1 MALYARDRDKDPL
14 LWIAILLLATLRS
27 PFLPFY
33 AVFPPLWLATLIV
46 TVAWR
51 RTNVLWSTIAMAIV
65 LSFTFGTP
73 NAVPPQV
80 NAIATLAHTIAA
92 LVLAVMAARLA
103 GEPAPVAMAAPA
115 PSVGAP
121 VPA

>member
-1 MALYARDRDKDPL
+1 MALYARDRAKDPL

-33 AVFPPLWLATLIV
+33 AVFPPLWRATLIV

-65 LSFTFGTP
+65 LSFTFGRRT
-73 NAVPPQV
+73 
-80 NAIATLAHTIAA
+80 
-92 LVLAVMAARLA
+92 RCRRR
-103 GEPAPVAMAAPA
+103 
-115 PSVGAP
+115 
-121 VPA
+121 